1 MEKHMNDCSK
11 EKKKSYLA
19 ILFLFINTI
28 IIIFVT
34 SYVGIGVVS
43 IYGILVFVYFFKLS
57 SAYTDCIE
65 KKQED

>member
-11 EKKKSYLA
+11 EMKNSYLA

-28 IIIFVT
+28 IIIFAT

-43 IYGILVFVYFFKLS
+43 IYGILVILYFLKLS